1 MSLLPSRTTSSN
13 SNNVSAASV
22 IADLKKGDPVK
33 RNSFVEDYQ
42 ERFYAI
48 AFLATDDAN
57 AATDLTI
64 SAFQNVFSQLKSINT
79 KQFTDGVW
87 DWLVGFIVDS
97 CADWHSINSAPVS
110 RDPRTDPSTDGSSQM
125 DWETTIILG
134 AQRVKRCISSLPQEQ
149 QKVFLLRHNFN
160 LSYEHIAIVINQA
173 PEDVMAWLFRARVQI
188 VKCLGRG

>member
-134 AQRVKRCISSLPQEQ
+134 VQRVKRCLNALPEEQ
-149 QKVFLLRHNFN
+149 QKVFLLRHNFQLN
-160 LSYEHIAIVINQA
+160 YDQIGAVLNQT
-173 PEDVMAWLFRARVQI
+173 PENVMAWLFRARVQI